1 MDYRNIAPKEAYAL
15 QNAGGLVLV
24 CTKGAEGRY
33 DLAPVAWCCPF
44 DYEPV
49 SKLLCVLDTSHKTC
63 KDIQASQEF
72 VIALPSVA
80 QEGLVMETGSLSGN
94 DVDKYKELGIE
105 AFAAKRVDAKIP
117 ASVLGWIECRLSN
130 VILEGTSAIV
140 MGEVLHAEAVENA
153 WKERIHFV
161 SDGVL
166 FRPGATI

>member
-1 MDYRNIAPKEAYAL
+1 MDYKNIAPKEAYAL
-15 QNAGGLVLV
+15 QNAGGLVLI

-33 DLAPVAWCCPF
+33 DLAPVAWCCPL

-63 KDIQASQEF
+63 LDIQAFKEF

-80 QEGLVMETGSLSGN
+80 QEGLVMETGSISGN

-105 AFAAKRVDAKIP
+105 SFAAERVDVRIP
-117 ASVLGWIECRLSN
+117 AEVLGWIECRLTN
-130 VILEGTSAIV
+130 LLLEGTSAIV
-140 MGEVLHAEAVENA
+140 MGEVLNAKSVENA

-161 SDGVL
+161 SDGIL
-166 FRPGATI
+166 FKPGATI

>member
-1 MDYRNIAPKEAYAL
+1 MDYKNIAPKEAYAL
-15 QNAGGLVLV
+15 QNAGGLVLI

-63 KDIQASQEF
+63 LDIQASKEF

-80 QEGLVMETGSLSGN
+80 QEGLVMETGSISGN

-105 AFAAKRVDAKIP
+105 SFSAESVDVRIP
-117 ASVLGWIECRLSN
+117 AEVLGWIECRLTN
-130 VILEGTSAIV
+130 LLLEGTSAIV
-140 MGEVLHAEAVENA
+140 MGEVLNAKSVENA

-161 SDGVL
+161 SDGIL
-166 FRPGATI
+166 FKPGATI